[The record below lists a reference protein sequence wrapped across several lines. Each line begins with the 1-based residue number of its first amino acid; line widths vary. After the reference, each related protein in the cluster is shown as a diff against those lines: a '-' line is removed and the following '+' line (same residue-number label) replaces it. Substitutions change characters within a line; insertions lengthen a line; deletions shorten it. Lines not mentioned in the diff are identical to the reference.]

1 MIQKNQIKYN
11 IKGKKD
17 NEITNQRRKNLKNI
31 YTQIKRN
38 IKTSF
43 SQTNQKNKLNSGTS
57 KKLTENKSKKS
68 DNNNIYFPNNK
79 KSEES
84 RNDNKA
90 KLDKNNDGEICD
102 GENDIFF
109 NKTEKD
115 IQLLYN
121 KNYSKHSLN
130 EGFKPNLDIK
140 IRNDER
146 ELFNKK
152 PNYYSNKAYNG
163 IKEDKKIFIHNNFLF
178 QTKKIN
184 SNKELK
190 PLNMTSKNKHSE
202 KNETRKKENSF
213 EKIPKLVINK
223 KIMTK
228 EDFMKSKNLFEKINS
243 ARLAN
248 IEIHKLNL
256 NFTNEIKSEIK
267 TISNKN
273 T

>member
-68 DNNNIYFPNNK
+68 ENNNIYFPNNK

-130 EGFKPNLDIK
+130 EGFKPNMDIK

-163 IKEDKKIFIHNNFLF
+163 IK
-178 QTKKIN
+178 
-184 SNKELK
+184 
-190 PLNMTSKNKHSE
+190 
-202 KNETRKKENSF
+202 
-213 EKIPKLVINK
+213 
-223 KIMTK
+223 
-228 EDFMKSKNLFEKINS
+228 
-243 ARLAN
+243 
-248 IEIHKLNL
+248 
-256 NFTNEIKSEIK
+256 
-267 TISNKN
+267 
-273 T
+273 